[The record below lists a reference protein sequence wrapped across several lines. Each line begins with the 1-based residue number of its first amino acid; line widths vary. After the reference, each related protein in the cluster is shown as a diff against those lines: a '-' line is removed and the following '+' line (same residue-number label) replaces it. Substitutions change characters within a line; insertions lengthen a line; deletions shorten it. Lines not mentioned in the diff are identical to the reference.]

1 MPTTAL
7 APDLVG
13 EVRGPHTTELETH
26 DSYSRGPQSVGFE
39 GRRELP
45 RDAGKAAQGVRIM
58 TKMGARLGCPR
69 VSARM
74 SLGIKPLA
82 QFERMRTR
90 QQKFETCPR
99 WGARSSNSRLDPNPP
114 TIEFHRVLRACQ
126 RPKSIARIV
135 LTCSINAGTSSV
147 AVFHSSSRS
156 TESYPC
162 MSRSRMPA
170 MSFHGI
176 SGCLLR
182 VVGETRFTA
191 SPITAI

>member
-1 MPTTAL
+1 MWRMPTTAL

-99 WGARSSNSRLDPNPP
+99 WGANP
-114 TIEFHRVLRACQ
+114 FV
-126 RPKSIARIV
+126 
-135 LTCSINAGTSSV
+135 SV
-147 AVFHSSSRS
+147 IYKGFFA
-156 TESYPC
+156 TLY
-162 MSRSRMPA
+162 
-170 MSFHGI
+170 
-176 SGCLLR
+176 
-182 VVGETRFTA
+182 RFCTKA
-191 SPITAI
+191 HCA